1 MGRWVP
7 QRPHLSE
14 ELGTCWM
21 KIRHNYLLLARTS
34 SSSGSSEQPIF
45 GILDFCGIQMF
56 CVQDKTEVSWIIS
69 VHFFLK
75 WNTIFKDLYEFPLF
89 GFGFPFISDAT
100 STPSHLAHLFFTPIA
115 SKKTS
120 NLSEF
125 SPRLKWS
132 DPRQDR
138 PTLHMRLYPGQQS
151 VPPGGGAQD
160 SGGAGD
166 HPPLLGLPGWAS

>member
-1 MGRWVP
+1 M
-7 QRPHLSE
+7 
-14 ELGTCWM
+14 
-21 KIRHNYLLLARTS
+21 
-34 SSSGSSEQPIF
+34 
-45 GILDFCGIQMF
+45 
-56 CVQDKTEVSWIIS
+56 
-69 VHFFLK
+69 
-75 WNTIFKDLYEFPLF
+75 FKDLCEFPLF

-125 SPRLKWS
+125 SPHLKGS
-132 DPRQDR
+132 GPNQDRRRSNPDQDR

-151 VPPGGGAQD
+151 VSPRGGAQD

-166 HPPLLGLPGWAS
+166 HPPLLGLPG